1 MASPF
6 FTASASVGGFAEPD
20 ADLARLE
27 RAARAARARNTII
40 RANKERWALQTRE
53 TIDATD
59 WYQPYIE
66 ILGRFSGDSLQRFG
80 GLGWSAYQAG
90 SLAPLIRT
98 EQDLN
103 ILRIPSQIAAWTN
116 PYYQAMRRVV
126 VNYAGGDGWTYA
138 ADVEEDAGY
147 PGMKEAYQGLIDEH
161 LEYNG
166 WGANGVGE
174 AEQLGIEGEAI
185 DRWVVHGEFVMRENR
200 KSDGCTDL
208 RILHPGQMTRPITGD
223 PLAWSYGV
231 HTDKFDAQ
239 KPIEYNL
246 RYGPTPGDDDEIVDA
261 GDLLHIKNN
270 VWRDCKRG
278 VPDGVFGTL
287 DALRL
292 AHILRGNL
300 GDTAAQQAAVP
311 WVEERPSGTVSEW
324 GANNSAEDSVTD
336 TDPYTGAARGYAFN
350 SRGQI
355 KQVPKGFIYKD
366 GPGASSGSD
375 KQMMVLSMLIRA
387 GINKYHIPDW
397 LVTGDPSVANYATSL
412 TVDSGFVKSMRGVQK
427 QFRGPFRTSVQRAVE
442 WKLRCMGRLPVRFTD
457 PDTGRVVQGAYDW
470 RDVLRVCKVKVTCTD
485 PVSHDPL
492 QFAQE
497 QEIEL
502 RNGVTSRQEW
512 AAKTGTDINKVM
524 RDNEEYNA
532 RFPETGNP
540 LSIPPGF
547 GDPTGAQ
554 P

>member
-147 PGMKEAYQGLIDEH
+147 PGMKEAYQGLIDDH

-166 WGANGVGE
+166 WGSNGVGE
-174 AEQLGIEGEAI
+174 AEQPGIEGEAI

-287 DALRL
+287 DTSSGATSATR
-292 AHILRGNL
+292 
-300 GDTAAQQAAVP
+300 
-311 WVEERPSGTVSEW
+311 RPSKRPCRGSRNDPAAPS
-324 GANNSAEDSVTD
+324 ANGEPTTRPRIRSLTPTHTPGPRVAMPSTH
-336 TDPYTGAARGYAFN
+336 AARSSKCRKG
-350 SRGQI
+350 SST
-355 KQVPKGFIYKD
+355 KTVPAPR
-366 GPGASSGSD
+366 PG
-375 KQMMVLSMLIRA
+375 
-387 GINKYHIPDW
+387 
-397 LVTGDPSVANYATSL
+397 
-412 TVDSGFVKSMRGVQK
+412 
-427 QFRGPFRTSVQRAVE
+427 RTS
-442 WKLRCMGRLPVRFTD
+442 K
-457 PDTGRVVQGAYDW
+457 
-470 RDVLRVCKVKVTCTD
+470 
-485 PVSHDPL
+485 
-492 QFAQE
+492 
-497 QEIEL
+497 
-502 RNGVTSRQEW
+502 
-512 AAKTGTDINKVM
+512 
-524 RDNEEYNA
+524 
-532 RFPETGNP
+532 
-540 LSIPPGF
+540 
-547 GDPTGAQ
+547 
-554 P
+554 